1 MLKEVIFLVS
11 PVLAALCVDK
21 VVDQFSHTTGK
32 ADWAVA
38 FSL

>member
-11 PVLAALCVDK
+11 PLLAALCVK
-21 VVDQFSHTTGK
+21 VFDQFSHTTGK
-32 ADWAVA
+32 ADWSVA